1 MKYIGRAFITDP
13 AFVTVKCVA
22 SLGVYTP
29 GGIWVE
35 VPEIGLSNPN
45 LVYCMYGLSIPY
57 YRIQVG
63 EEVWCEPTKDDFER
77 WVYTGLVDCG
87 GNVPTALSQYLVK
100 QLLPGVYEIDLAGVV
115 TIIADS
121 TVGVYEITT
130 PLATLEIDV
139 TGIIKMNGSNLEV
152 LP

>member
-1 MKYIGRAFITDP
+1 MKYIGKAFITDP
-13 AFVTVKCVA
+13 ILVAAKCTA
-22 SLGVYTP
+22 SLGVYSP

-35 VPEIGLSNPN
+35 IYEIGISNPD
-45 LVYCMYGLSIPY
+45 LIYCMYGLSIPY

-63 EEVWCEPTKDDFER
+63 EEVWCEPTNEDDER

-87 GNVPTALSQYLVK
+87 GNIPTVLSQYLVK
-100 QLLPGVYEIDLAGVV
+100 QLLPGVYEIDLAGVI

-121 TVGVYEITT
+121 TVGVYEIIT
-130 PLATLEIDV
+130 PLASFIIDV
-139 TGIIKMNGSNLEV
+139 TGTIKMNGVNLEV